1 MTTTPNFRCHNLVL
15 FAMASA
21 AVLFA
26 VSSPAPAVTA
36 NNESLQPG
44 YIFVTN
50 VVGNPKIITP
60 ENPAGSA
67 IVKGSNLRTGDV
79 VVTSSGELV
88 GLAFSN
94 GSLFEVTENSKFSV
108 QEYLQ
113 EPWNFSPEEWKTL
126 EAEPTSS
133 VTKAHIDYGEVVVKV
148 KKLDGN
154 SSMQVSTPL
163 GVAGIRGTTFRV
175 RVVRSPD
182 GTPRSAS
189 VQVVEGR
196 VTFTPQ
202 GASAPADVPAGNGV
216 TVSVTLGPDGRLD
229 ITPPVREVLT
239 ARDVALIETAVQRLI
254 EVNNQVSTLG
264 DTPSQPSPN
273 TQEGGEQRG
282 DDRPRPSDDTVR
294 PPILPPSTPTPT
306 PSPPT
311 PTPTPAPTA
320 PTPTPVPSTL

>member
-1 MTTTPNFRCHNLVL
+1 MTTTPNLRFHDLVVY
-15 FAMASA
+15 AMAAVAILLAAASTASA
-21 AVLFA
+21 V
-26 VSSPAPAVTA
+26 PA

-44 YIFVTN
+44 YILVIS
-50 VVGNPKIITP
+50 VVGEPKIITP
-60 ENPAGSA
+60 ENPAGSV
-67 IVKGSNLRTGDV
+67 IVKGSNLRAGDM
-79 VVTSSGELV
+79 VVTGSGDLV

-94 GSLFEVTENSKFSV
+94 GSLFEVAENSKFSV

-133 VTKAHIDYGEVVVKV
+133 VTKAYLDYGEVVVKV

-196 VTFTPQ
+196 VNFSPQ
-202 GASAPADVPAGNGV
+202 GAAEPADVAAGNSV
-216 TVSVTLGPDGRLD
+216 TVSVTVGPEGRLEV
-229 ITPPVREVLT
+229 IPPAREVLS
-239 ARDVALIETAVQRLI
+239 AQDIELIQATIQRLI
-254 EVNNQVSTLG
+254 EGNNQVVTLG
-264 DTPSQPSPN
+264 DTPSQTPPGA
-273 TQEGGEQRG
+273 EEEP
-282 DDRPRPSDDTVR
+282 PRPGEENR
-294 PPILPPSTPTPT
+294 QPIVLPPSTPTPT
-306 PSPPT
+306 PAPTNPT
-311 PTPTPAPTA
+311 PTPAPTPAPTA
-320 PTPTPVPSTL
+320 PTPTPVPSLL